1 MKAHLGSLGSA
12 SAQGV
17 AVPKAFAVVVS
28 VPFCRS
34 NPRHLRPTLFPMQF
48 AVSLRLGP
56 TMPSVSFEH
65 VTKRFGEATV
75 VEDFTLEVADGELL
89 VLVGGSGSGKS
100 TILRMLAGLETVTT
114 GTIRIDGRDVT
125 ALPPRERDVAMV
137 FQDYGLYPHMTV
149 RENLSLGLRLK
160 KVPRPEIDRR
170 IAWAGG
176 ILGLEPLLDRKPK
189 QLSGGQRQRVAMGRA
204 MVREP
209 KVFLFDE
216 PLSNLDAGLRAQ
228 MRIEI
233 GGLQRRLNTTTV
245 YVTHDQ
251 VEAMTLGDR
260 IVVLADSRIQQIGR
274 PIDIYRAPANR
285 FVAGFIGTPRM
296 NFLEGRMDR
305 DGDALVFTTE
315 GARVRLPRGRL
326 PPTERTTLGVR
337 PEDLL
342 LDDSARAGDTLVGRV
357 VLVERLGGTS
367 HVHVDAGPHRLMA
380 AVSNESLPDVGDD
393 ITLHIRTERVHLFG
407 ADGRSLL

>member
-1 MKAHLGSLGSA
+1 
-12 SAQGV
+12 
-17 AVPKAFAVVVS
+17 
-28 VPFCRS
+28 
-34 NPRHLRPTLFPMQF
+34 
-48 AVSLRLGP
+48 
-56 TMPSVSFEH
+56 MPSVSFEH
-65 VTKRFGEATV
+65 VSKRFGEATV
-75 VEDFTLEVADGELL
+75 VEDFTLDVADGELL

-100 TILRMLAGLETVTT
+100 TILRMLAGLETVTA

-137 FQDYGLYPHMTV
+137 FQDYGLYPHMTA

-160 KVPRPEIDRR
+160 KVPRQEIERR

-233 GGLQRRLNTTTV
+233 GSLQRRLNTTTV

-260 IVVLADSRIQQIGR
+260 IVVLADSRIQQVGL
-274 PIDIYRAPANR
+274 PIEIYRAPANR

-296 NFLEGRMDR
+296 NFVEGSLQQEEN
-305 DGDALVFTTE
+305 GLVFTAE
-315 GARVRLPRGRL
+315 GARVKVLR
-326 PPTERTTLGVR
+326 PPLITVRTSEPVTLGVR
-337 PEDLL
+337 PEDLVIDSTSDRSEGPTDNAL
-342 LDDSARAGDTLVGRV
+342 LGRV
-357 VLVERLGGTS
+357 VLVERLGGSTN
-367 HVHVDAGPHRLMA
+367 VHFDAGPHRMMA
-380 AVSNESLPDVGDD
+380 SASSDPAAD
-393 ITLHIRTERVHLFG
+393 IGEEITVRMRSERVHLFG
-407 ADGRSLL
+407 VDGRSLL

>member
-1 MKAHLGSLGSA
+1 
-12 SAQGV
+12 
-17 AVPKAFAVVVS
+17 
-28 VPFCRS
+28 
-34 NPRHLRPTLFPMQF
+34 
-48 AVSLRLGP
+48 
-56 TMPSVSFEH
+56 MPSVSFEH
-65 VTKRFGEATV
+65 VTKRFGETSV
-75 VEDFTLEVADGELL
+75 VEDFTLDVADGELL

-100 TILRMLAGLETVTT
+100 TILRLLAGLETVST
-114 GTIRIDGRDVT
+114 GTIRIDARDVT
-125 ALPPRERDVAMV
+125 ALPPRDRDVAMV

-160 KVPRPEIDRR
+160 KVARPEIERR
-170 IAWAGG
+170 ITWAAG

-233 GGLQRRLNTTTV
+233 GSLQRRLNTTTL

-260 IVVLADSRIQQIGR
+260 IVILADGRVQQIGR
-274 PIDIYRAPANR
+274 PIEIYRGPANR

-296 NFLEGRMDR
+296 NFMDGRVHR
-305 DGDALVFTTE
+305 EERALVFVTE
-315 GARVRLPRGRL
+315 GARLTLPR
-326 PPTERTTLGVR
+326 ERVDARDGDPMTIGVR
-337 PEDLL
+337 PEDLRI
-342 LDDSARAGDTLVGRV
+342 DGAADSSDEGAGADIHGRV
-357 VLVERLGGTS
+357 VLVERL
-367 HVHVDAGPHRLMA
+367 
-380 AVSNESLPDVGDD
+380 
-393 ITLHIRTERVHLFG
+393 
-407 ADGRSLL
+407 

>member
-1 MKAHLGSLGSA
+1 
-12 SAQGV
+12 
-17 AVPKAFAVVVS
+17 
-28 VPFCRS
+28 
-34 NPRHLRPTLFPMQF
+34 
-48 AVSLRLGP
+48 
-56 TMPSVSFEH
+56 MPGVSFEQ
-65 VTKRFGEATV
+65 VSKQFGDTRV
-75 VEDFTLEVADGELL
+75 VENFDLQVGDGELL

-100 TILRMLAGLETVTT
+100 TILRMLAGLETVTS

-137 FQDYGLYPHMTV
+137 FQDYALYPHMTV

-160 KVPRPEIDRR
+160 KVARQEIDRR
-170 IAWAGG
+170 VGWAAGM
-176 ILGLEPLLDRKPK
+176 LGLEPLLDRKPK

-209 KVFLFDE
+209 LVFLFDE

-233 GGLQRRLNTTTV
+233 GALQRRLRTTTV

-260 IVVLADSRIQQIGR
+260 IVVLAEGRIQQVGR
-274 PIDIYRAPANR
+274 PIELYQAPVNR
-285 FVAGFIGTPRM
+285 FVAGFIGTPPM
-296 NFLEGRMDR
+296 NFLEGGLERE
-305 DGDALVFTTE
+305 GGLVTFVAE
-315 GARVRLPRGRL
+315 EKGARVELPRGRV
-326 PPTERTTLGVR
+326 PPELSGPVTVGMR

-342 LDDSARAGDTLVGRV
+342 LDFSPSIVANGSALTGPV

-367 HVHVDAGPHRLMA
+367 HVHFEVGRHRLLA
-380 AVSNESLPDVGDD
+380 SVTGDD
-393 ITLHIRTERVHLFG
+393 LPEVGANVIARVRGDRVHLF
-407 ADGRSLL
+407 APDGRAIRP